1 MRKFLGFS
9 FLAITPWLAP
19 AVQAGSISYSASL
32 GCGNTCVTAFVEWS
46 NFNPGVSFVVV
57 LDNLGDF
64 LFGLNTDPFP
74 ENTGQI
80 NPNPQ
85 TVSGLNPQEVGLI
98 GGGGVISG
106 SIQALSL
113 FDVQGGGGP
122 PPAPTSALLAV
133 EDSDHNILGE
143 VTFTSTAPEP
153 ATWGLMA
160 FSLALLTAWGVARRR
175 KLQTAKV
182 TVDAK

>member
-80 NPNPQ
+80 NPESADRQRPE
-85 TVSGLNPQEVGLI
+85 S
-98 GGGGVISG
+98 SG
-106 SIQALSL
+106 SRSDRRRGRNFRVDSSPVA
-113 FDVQGGGGP
+113 VRRAGWRGP

-153 ATWGLMA
+153 ATWDLM
-160 FSLALLTAWGVARRR
+160 GVQSGPARGMLGRCGAGVSFR
-175 KLQTAKV
+175 PQR
-182 TVDAK
+182 